1 MPGTLFRN
9 PRGPGWQLG
18 LRLDVWAAGPAPAA
32 GPGAPPPAPGPGA
45 RPRAA
50 LLGPLLAVRAAAAE
64 PTGREGGGGGDTGD
78 GPGGGARSEAAELRA
93 ADRLPR
99 AAGGG
104 VGDPAGRRAAG
115 ARRGL
120 ERALESEVSL
130 VVTACMRPQD
140 IRNFGGEVAP
150 GSLLPAA
157 VLGGG
162 AEEPGEGEGGWL
174 GLVGFARGSSDRSIV
189 ATVDEVCVTRSLR
202 RRGIGRAV
210 AERLVEEFGARY
222 GIQDIATVV
231 EGAESP
237 ALAQFFARCFFG
249 DDPFQSVPMRARP

>member
-1 MPGTLFRN
+1 MISRGWVKLFFM
-9 PRGPGWQLG
+9 
-18 LRLDVWAAGPAPAA
+18 
-32 GPGAPPPAPGPGA
+32 
-45 RPRAA
+45 
-50 LLGPLLAVRAAAAE
+50 
-64 PTGREGGGGGDTGD
+64 
-78 GPGGGARSEAAELRA
+78 SEA
-93 ADRLPR
+93 
-99 AAGGG
+99 
-104 VGDPAGRRAAG
+104 
-115 ARRGL
+115 
-120 ERALESEVSL
+120 SL

-210 AERLVEEFGARY
+210 AERLVEEFGAGY

-231 EGAESP
+231 EGAKSP
-237 ALAQFFARCFFG
+237 ALAQFFARCSFG